1 MQEIEVEQDIM
12 RSDSKMLG
20 NSALSLDNPNKTQL
34 VDVKQEMT
42 VNLSLDKKKVYRCK
56 AKACLVMYILICVGV
71 TVFGC

>member
-42 VNLSLDKKKVYRCK
+42 VN
-56 AKACLVMYILICVGV
+56 
-71 TVFGC
+71 